1 MLKGNL
7 RYALLTTYEKTWAF
21 YIEDKNNL
29 YISPLIKTNQFILAI
44 YYILELRSKKNDSS
58 TITKHLRSVKKFKED
73 CQTKEDSEKKDDC
86 QGNEDVCKCK
96 DGCEEKE
103 SLENSD
109 NDSDDEVYIGS
120 EIKDGL
126 SDLEIIELINTSMI
140 KPQFLG
146 EGLDCVVVKVKIN
159 NQFYAL
165 KILDCMKDKH
175 GVKPEMKNEIN
186 ILKFIK
192 LKRIKSV
199 PVMYFGGMII
209 FRLCI
214 LMDYLDGEN
223 IDFED
228 IEDTHKVKYIECLN
242 ELHKHFILHGD
253 INPGNFIFK
262 DNQVYIIDFGRSKI
276 LSDTDESRE
285 LLKEE
290 MNELKSFSRY

>member
-21 YIEDKNNL
+21 YVEDKNNL

-146 EGLDCVVVKVKIN
+146 EGLDCVVVKVKIIYQIEKN
-159 NQFYAL
+159 
-165 KILDCMKDKH
+165 KISSCYVFWWD
-175 GVKPEMKNEIN
+175 
-186 ILKFIK
+186 
-192 LKRIKSV
+192 
-199 PVMYFGGMII
+199 
-209 FRLCI
+209 
-214 LMDYLDGEN
+214 DYLQ
-223 IDFED
+223 I
-228 IEDTHKVKYIECLN
+228 V
-242 ELHKHFILHGD
+242 HFNGL
-253 INPGNFIFK
+253 F
-262 DNQVYIIDFGRSKI
+262 R
-276 LSDTDESRE
+276 R
-285 LLKEE
+285 
-290 MNELKSFSRY
+290 